1 MKMKTEMIR
10 LIGSIHIQ
18 RKIIL
23 YYLKNTKIKVRKKK
37 RKPEFPFI
45 SQIV

>member
-10 LIGSIHIQ
+10 LIGSIHMQ

-37 RKPEFPFI
+37 KENLNFPLFHK
-45 SQIV
+45 

>member
-10 LIGSIHIQ
+10 LIGSKHIQ

-23 YYLKNTKIKVRKKK
+23 YYLKNTKIKVKKK
-37 RKPEFPFI
+37 KKKT
-45 SQIV
+45 